1 MQGKSSHLLAYV
13 TRLAPLLLMPVL
25 SASAADGI
33 TGDWNG
39 RRDAWMKQ
47 GVDLDFGYTVE
58 AARNLSG
65 GTRRAT
71 AHAGQ
76 LAAAGR
82 FDLERLWGWSGMRAE
97 ASLSLR
103 DGDSVDARA
112 GLGTL
117 MQTQEIYGRGHILR
131 LGRAWLAR
139 SSADGRYT
147 VKAGRVQVGDDFNT
161 LDCIA
166 MNLALCG
173 SQPGAF
179 AGDYWHN
186 WPLSQ
191 WGGVFEYRP
200 ATDRYLRAG
209 VYQVNP
215 RYADTAGGGLR
226 IAPAGTQ
233 GTLTP
238 VELGWTPTVRGLA
251 AHYAVGGWYSSAPRA
266 DAVQPL
272 GAGTI
277 TAAPVMRNGA
287 HGGWASAQQQLT
299 RGNGSSERSGLR
311 GQLAFAQGDQRSGH
325 INQMLGLQLIHT
337 GTFDSRAEDRI
348 GFGLAST
355 RLNPR
360 AARAMRDR
368 DGGERAHRE
377 YVAEVFYGWR
387 AVRGVDLQ
395 PGVQYI
401 RHPGGLGTG
410 RDAFVVGLKADLR
423 F

>member
-139 SSADGRYT
+139 TSADGRYT
-147 VKAGRVQVGDDFNT
+147 LKAGRVQVGDDFNT

-191 WGGVFEYRP
+191 WGAVVDVRP
-200 ATDRYLRAG
+200 ASDIYLRAG

-226 IAPAGTQ
+226 VAPSGTQ

-238 VELGWTPTVRGLA
+238 LELGWTPTVRGRAGL
-251 AHYAVGGWYSSAPRA
+251 YAVGGWYSSAPRA
-266 DAVQPL
+266 DAVQPPL
-272 GAGTI
+272 VDGVTPPLLRSGAY
-277 TAAPVMRNGA
+277 
-287 HGGWASAQQQLT
+287 GGWVSAQQQLT
-299 RGNGSSERSGLR
+299 SGYGTSARSGLR
-311 GQLAFAQGDQRSGH
+311 GQLAFSQGDGRTGQV
-325 INQMLGLQLIHT
+325 NQMLNLQLIHT
-337 GTFDSRAEDRI
+337 GLARSRPEDRI
-348 GFGLAST
+348 GVGLATT

-360 AARAMRDR
+360 AARLLLQR
-368 DGGERAHRE
+368 DGGRAPTRE
-377 YVAEVFYGWR
+377 HVAEMFYGWK
-387 AVRGVDLQ
+387 ATRGLDLQ
-395 PGVQYI
+395 PGVQYV
-401 RHPGGLGTG
+401 RHPGGFTA
-410 RDAFVVGLKADLR
+410 RHDAVVVGIKADAR